1 MIKEGFRYIKN
12 NIDEIMILGVIH
24 KITSN
29 QILPL
34 QPKEQVIV
42 DAIKR
47 SDNDLANASLD
58 EISEKLST
66 YDADQIPFLVNN
78 IKGIVHEIEFVELE
92 NEDGDSIF
100 ASMYNETNYPGYDVK
115 LIDTNTGENW
125 EVQLKATS
133 NQSYVQDWIDS
144 HPEGEI
150 VVTNEIAQQM
160 DLPSTGISN
169 QDLTVNVTDFVD
181 KLIEYQNNT
190 KIWDYFP
197 ILLPIS
203 VGFIV
208 YELWKRFENKEISK
222 KEFQFLTIKATGIK
236 ATKFVLVFILLSI
249 PIVNLVTGV
258 ALIAMLIT
266 ELRNTG
272 RNLLG

>member
-100 ASMYNETNYPGYDVK
+100 ASMYNETNHPGYDVK

-160 DLPSTGISN
+160 DLSSTGISN

>member
-1 MIKEGFRYIKN
+1 MIDKVFRFIKN

-24 KITSN
+24 NITSN
-29 QILPL
+29 QIFSL
-34 QPKEQVIV
+34 QPKEQVII

-47 SDNDLANASLD
+47 SDNDLTNASLN
-58 EISEKLST
+58 EISEKIST
-66 YDADQIPFLVNN
+66 YDDSQIPYLVSN
-78 IKGIVHEIEFVELE
+78 IKGIVHEIEFVEFE

-100 ASMYNETNYPGYDVK
+100 ASMYNDTNHPGYDIK
-115 LIDTNTGENW
+115 LFDKNNGDNW
-125 EVQLKATS
+125 EVQLKATN
-133 NQSYVQDWIDS
+133 NQNYVQDWIDS
-144 HPEGEI
+144 HPDGEI
-150 VVTNEIAQQM
+150 IVTNEIAHQM

-181 KLIEYQNNT
+181 KLIEYQNNV

-197 ILLPIS
+197 LLLPIS
-203 VGFIV
+203 VGFVI
-208 YELWKRFENKEISK
+208 YELWKRYENKEISK

-236 ATKFVLVFILLSI
+236 ASKFVLLFILLSI

-266 ELRNTG
+266 DLRDTG

>member
-1 MIKEGFRYIKN
+1 
-12 NIDEIMILGVIH
+12 MILGVIH
-24 KITSN
+24 NITSN
-29 QILPL
+29 QIFLL
-34 QPKEQVIV
+34 QPKEQVII

-47 SDNDLANASLD
+47 SDNDLTNASLD
-58 EISEKLST
+58 EIAEKLST
-66 YDADQIPFLVNN
+66 YDDSQIPYLVSN

-266 ELRNTG
+266 DLRNTG

>member
-1 MIKEGFRYIKN
+1 MIDKGFRFIKN

-24 KITSN
+24 NITSN
-29 QILPL
+29 QIFSL
-34 QPKEQVIV
+34 QPKEQVII

-47 SDNDLANASLD
+47 SDNDLTNASLN
-58 EISEKLST
+58 EISEKIST
-66 YDADQIPFLVNN
+66 YDDSQIPYLVSN
-78 IKGIVHEIEFVELE
+78 IKGIVHEIEFVEFE

-100 ASMYNETNYPGYDVK
+100 ASMYNDTNHPGYDVK
-115 LIDTNTGENW
+115 LFDKNNGDNW
-125 EVQLKATS
+125 EVQLKATN

-144 HPEGEI
+144 HPDGEI
-150 VVTNEIAQQM
+150 IVTNEIAHQM

-181 KLIEYQNNT
+181 KLIEYQNNV

-197 ILLPIS
+197 LLLPIS
-203 VGFIV
+203 VGFVI
-208 YELWKRFENKEISK
+208 YELWKRYENKEISK

-236 ATKFVLVFILLSI
+236 ASKFVLLFILLSI

-266 ELRNTG
+266 DLRDTG

>member
-100 ASMYNETNYPGYDVK
+100 ASMYNETNHPGYDVK

>member
-100 ASMYNETNYPGYDVK
+100 ASMYNETNHPGYDVK

-160 DLPSTGISN
+160 DLSSTGISN

-236 ATKFVLVFILLSI
+236 ATKFVLVFI
-249 PIVNLVTGV
+249 
-258 ALIAMLIT
+258 
-266 ELRNTG
+266 
-272 RNLLG
+272 